1 MLSDQMAELFA
12 GESGDKVAAAE
23 GETPEISQA
32 KGP

>member
-1 MLSDQMAELFA
+1 MLSDGMSELFA
-12 GESGDKVAAAE
+12 GECSAKVAAAE